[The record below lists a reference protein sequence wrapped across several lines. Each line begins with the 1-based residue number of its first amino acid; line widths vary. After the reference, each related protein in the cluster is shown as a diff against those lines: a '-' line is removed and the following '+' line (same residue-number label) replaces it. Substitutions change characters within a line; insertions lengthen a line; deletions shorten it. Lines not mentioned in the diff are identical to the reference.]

1 MRGSI
6 FGSLSV
12 EAGGRVHVFGH
23 ISGEVRVTGA
33 KSKVIISG
41 NIGKDVV
48 NDGGRL
54 LVDATAQ
61 VRGKVKTLD
70 GETIIEPQARIGG

>member
-6 FGSLSV
+6 FGSLFV

-23 ISGEVRVTGA
+23 ISGNVHVSGE

-48 NDGGRL
+48 NDGGRIFI
-54 LVDATAQ
+54 DSTAR
-61 VRGKVKTLD
+61 VHGKVKTND
-70 GETIIEPQARIGG
+70 GETVVEPTAKIG